1 MYSHHTNALM
11 KTQSKAEIEAAR
23 PLAPTTKAPT
33 TKVKK
38 KNDDDLDMAEKQAM
52 RAAAAASA
60 AACTAPASDVAAKGE
75 PDGVGQV
82 LHADANGGWE
92 QEFIAAAT
100 FTTSKPGYVFKE
112 GVKGLG
118 YYKDAAEGWNE
129 GKAEAAKKDADE
141 RQKQE
146 EESKRKQQQLRK
158 LQEEAAARA
167 KEVAP
172 AAAQR
177 CSASLSCILRL
188 T

>member
-1 MYSHHTNALM
+1 VKMTCGI
-11 KTQSKAEIEAAR
+11 SKAAG
-23 PLAPTTKAPT
+23 LA
-33 TKVKK
+33 
-38 KNDDDLDMAEKQAM
+38 Q
-52 RAAAAASA
+52 
-60 AACTAPASDVAAKGE
+60 
-75 PDGVGQV
+75 
-82 LHADANGGWE
+82 DANTTAGGE

-129 GKAEAAKKDADE
+129 GKAEAAKKEADE

-146 EESKRKQQQLRK
+146 EERKQQQQQLRN

-177 CSASLSCILRL
+177 CSAILRSISRL

>member
-38 KNDDDLDMAEKQAM
+38 KNDNDLDMAEKQAI

-82 LHADANGGWE
+82 LAADANTPRGCE

-100 FTTSKPGYVFKE
+100 FTTSKPGYVFKK

-118 YYKDAAEGWNE
+118 YYKDARAACNNAQAAHNG
-129 GKAEAAKKDADE
+129 AAKLLRSLEEWDE
-141 RQKQE
+141 
-146 EESKRKQQQLRK
+146 
-158 LQEEAAARA
+158 LQAVDGRTYYYN
-167 KEVAP
+167 KSSLITQWEVP
-172 AAAQR
+172 R
-177 CSASLSCILRL
+177 
-188 T
+188 

>member
-52 RAAAAASA
+52 RAAAASA

-75 PDGVGQV
+75 PDGVAKV
-82 LHADANGGWE
+82 LAADANTPGGWE

-100 FTTSKPGYVFKE
+100 FTTSKPGYVFKK

-118 YYKDAAEGWNE
+118 FYKDARAACNNAQAAHNG
-129 GKAEAAKKDADE
+129 AAKLVRSLEEWDE
-141 RQKQE
+141 
-146 EESKRKQQQLRK
+146 
-158 LQEEAAARA
+158 LQAVDGRTYYYNRSSLITQW
-167 KEVAP
+167 EVP
-172 AAAQR
+172 R
-177 CSASLSCILRL
+177 
-188 T
+188 

>member
-52 RAAAAASA
+52 RAAAASA

-82 LHADANGGWE
+82 LPADANGGWE

-100 FTTSKPGYVFKE
+100 FTTSKPGYVFKK

-118 YYKDAAEGWNE
+118 YYKDARAACNNAQAAHNG
-129 GKAEAAKKDADE
+129 AAKLLRSLEEWDE
-141 RQKQE
+141 
-146 EESKRKQQQLRK
+146 
-158 LQEEAAARA
+158 LQAVDGRTYYYN
-167 KEVAP
+167 KSSLITQWEVP
-172 AAAQR
+172 R
-177 CSASLSCILRL
+177 
-188 T
+188 